1 MTKETSDKLLM
12 KVASLDKS
20 ARVLAQII
28 AMNKKAAA
36 EAHKKEVQ
44 TKLASIVDGVL
55 NKKETK
61 TEAKA

>member
-1 MTKETSDKLLM
+1 M